1 MLCVQGEEAN
11 KGVVSLR
18 VVRAGRALALPF
30 TVAVAAV
37 RAPRTGAAGQRPVVR
52 ELAIISI
59 AALIS
64 EEVAADHG
72 LGVLAREVPRHLP
85 LRRLLEAHSRLGK
98 VPLVFLVLLPALG
111 PHGEELLLARRL
123 VGRVLAPVRVLVEAP
138 TSTPA
143 STAALASLIATL
155 VE

>member
-37 RAPRTGAAGQRPVVR
+37 RAPRTRAAGQGPVVR

-138 TSTPA
+138 TSTSA
-143 STAALASLIATL
+143 STAALGAALIPTL
-155 VE
+155 